1 MKEVTRDQLL
11 NEVQQMWDNRC
22 RLVTITC
29 VDLIENLDLIY
40 TFDHNLDLAHLR
52 TKAEKDQPFPSISGI
67 YYAAFLV
74 ENEIQDQFGLR
85 FENLHPDFEGFML
98 LSRDAPRT
106 PMLREVAERGIN
118 EDAV

>member
-11 NEVQQMWDNRC
+11 SEVQQMWDSRC
-22 RLVTITC
+22 RLVTMTC
-29 VDLIENLDLIY
+29 VDLIENFDLIY
-40 TFDHNLDLAHLR
+40 SFDHNLEMVNLR
-52 TKAEKDQPFPSISGI
+52 AKAEKDQLFPSISGI
-67 YYAAFLV
+67 YHCAFYV

-85 FENLHPDFEGFML
+85 FENLHTDFEGYML

-106 PMLREVAERGIN
+106 PMLRKVGERGKN

>member
-1 MKEVTRDQLL
+1 MD
-11 NEVQQMWDNRC
+11 
-22 RLVTITC
+22 LV
-29 VDLIENLDLIY
+29 
-40 TFDHNLDLAHLR
+40 HLR
-52 TKAEKDQPFPSISGI
+52 TKAEKDQPFLSISGI

-85 FENLHPDFEGFML
+85 FENLNPDFEGFLL

-106 PMLREVAERGIN
+106 PMLRKVGERGKN